1 MKVAVSAQA
10 PSLGA
15 EVDPRFGRAAYFVV
29 VETDDMT
36 FEALENPSRTLGG
49 GAGIQAA
56 RWMAEKG
63 AKAVCT
69 GFCGPNA
76 HETLSAAGIQVMADC
91 KGTVAEVVEQFRS
104 GALSALGAPN
114 AGSHAGMPGGRP

>member
-1 MKVAVSAQA
+1 MRVVVTAQGPTLDSA
-10 PSLGA
+10 
-15 EVDPRFGRAAYFVV
+15 VDPRFGRAAFFVV

-36 FEALENPSRTLGG
+36 FEALENPSRSLGG

-56 RWMAEKG
+56 RCIAQKG
-63 AKAVCT
+63 ARVVLT

-76 HETLSAAGIQVMADC
+76 HETLSAAGIEVMADC
-91 KGTVAEVVEQFRS
+91 AGTVAEVLEKLRA
-104 GALSALGAPN
+104 GALSALAAPN